1 MAGHEFWAVN
11 GSYEHRAGNEVDIL
25 IDGQKAY
32 KEISDCFHS
41 AKKFIYLTIS
51 YGDQN
56 FLLVP
61 GNLEAFF
68 FDILRSRQ
76 KDGVDV
82 RMVVWQP
89 AIKTADTIPDPAP
102 IKIPGIN
109 EGSGSIQARW
119 DRAKGY
125 YGLDRSSLGQIEPCY
140 LLFPS
145 ELSCHH
151 QKTYIM
157 DDGGDGYLAFVGGIN
172 PVQFYWDTQ
181 DHNVFNKGRVKF
193 GEDPLKGLEENPP
206 LHDIFYKI
214 RGPAVADVLA
224 NFVER
229 YNGASIPKG
238 LAFDEVSPV
247 TAEKIPEVPGGIE
260 VQVVRTIAP
269 KTYKT
274 TKEHGEQGIRELYF
288 NMLEAADAKTLI
300 YIENQ
305 YFFDIGIVKR
315 IHDAA
320 NRGAKVIV
328 VLTWKPDEGMFQGE
342 VEAILEAV
350 SSFAEVF
357 RLIKGH
363 ENVGLFTLGN
373 HRSVPGDPNK
383 LIISETYIHSK
394 NMAVIGDEWAIMTG
408 GSANIA
414 FTSMWFHSEMNIAF
428 TDITR
433 IKNWVA
439 QLWSEHLGI
448 SVEEA
453 SGLIEKP
460 DEALDTFKKQ
470 AAWNT
475 QALTNGQE
483 PKGRVYQ
490 KSGTVFPARDLA
502 GIDGS
507 SGK

>member
-1 MAGHEFWAVN
+1 MAGHAFWAVN

-25 IDGQKAY
+25 IDGKAAY
-32 KEISDCFHS
+32 GQISDAFHS

-61 GNLEAFF
+61 RNLEAFF

-76 KDGVDV
+76 QAGVDV

-89 AIKTADTIPDPAP
+89 ALKTADTIPDPAP
-102 IKIPGIN
+102 IKIPGVN
-109 EGSGSIQARW
+109 EGFGSIQARW

-125 YGLDRSSLGQIEPCY
+125 HGLDRSSLGEIEPCY

-172 PVQFYWDTQ
+172 PVQSYWDTQ
-181 DHNVFNKGRVKF
+181 DHNVLNKGRVKF
-193 GEDPLKGLEENPP
+193 GEDLLKGLEENPP

-229 YNGASIPKG
+229 YNGASIAHKDVTSDVV
-238 LAFDEVSPV
+238 APV
-247 TAEKIPEVPGGIE
+247 KAEQIPEVPGGIE

-269 KTYKT
+269 KTYET
-274 TKEHGEQGIRELYF
+274 TREHGEQGIRELYF

-342 VEAILEAV
+342 VEAILEEI

-363 ENVGLFTLGN
+363 ENVGIFTLGN
-373 HRSVPGDPNK
+373 HMPDPREK
-383 LIISETYIHSK
+383 GKFIISETYIHSK
-394 NMAVIGDEWAIMTG
+394 NMAVIGDQWAVMTG

-448 SVEEA
+448 SVVEA

-460 DEALDTFKKQ
+460 DKALATFKEQ

-475 QALTNGQE
+475 AALTNGQQ
-483 PKGRVYQ
+483 PKGRVYE
-490 KSGTVFPARDLA
+490 KEGTVFPPRNLK
-502 GIDGS
+502 GLI
-507 SGK
+507 